1 MTKLEKEYKKL
12 FNEYKKLSTTK
23 KVNIEFDEVKIKPTP
38 LKVDLEWEDPNINL
52 YFSEDFFSD
61 INDYIYGKIYTQ
73 IEDKAKIHQ
82 EKYLKEVKEFENK
95 LRIYC
100 EKTNQEFYE
109 VYDNL
114 DKEYVDLLNS
124 KNKKNLLKKKKEQLN
139 KELMEINKQLT
150 K

>member
-12 FNEYKKLSTTK
+12 FNEYKKLSTNK
-23 KVNIEFDEVKIKPTP
+23 KINIELDEFKINPDP
-38 LKVDLEWEDPNINL
+38 IKVELEWENSNIN
-52 YFSEDFFSD
+52 FFYSD
-61 INDYIYGKIYTQ
+61 IDDYIYDKIYNQ
-73 IEDKAKIHQ
+73 IENKVKVHQ
-82 EKYLKEVKEFENK
+82 EKYLNEIKEFENR

-100 EKTNQEFYE
+100 EKTNQEFDE

-124 KNKKNLLKKKKEQLN
+124 KNKKYFLKKKKEQLN